1 MVTREEINE
10 MAIDMIG
17 EYLTNAWDC
26 DGSPEAARTFFLQVD
41 SLMGVRER
49 MLEKFGN
56 SIA

>member
-1 MVTREEINE
+1 MNKAEIDE

-41 SLMGVRER
+41 SLMAIRER

-56 SIA
+56 GIA

>member
-1 MVTREEINE
+1 MNKAEINE

-41 SLMGVRER
+41 SLMGIRER
-49 MLEKFGN
+49 ILEKFGN
-56 SIA
+56 GIA